1 MQFQKAFVRQDNSV
15 VIKCPAC
22 LKTKI
27 ISAAEFKDRS
37 KSIKVRCSCQAIF
50 TVFFEFR
57 RTYRKATNLAGS
69 YVNLSLNEEQR
80 HNMTVKNASLTGL
93 GFNTKGKH
101 KIEKGHELEVRFLLD
116 GSSDAIINERVIV
129 RLVEEKFIGCEFLA
143 QGTFNKSLGF
153 YLLP

>member
-1 MQFQKAFVRQDNSV
+1 MKFQKAFVRQDNSV

-22 LKTKI
+22 LKAKI
-27 ISAAEFKDRS
+27 ISAAKFKDRS

-69 YVNLSLNEEQR
+69 YVNLSLSKER
-80 HNMTVKNASLTGL
+80 HNMTVQNISLTGL
-93 GFNTKGKH
+93 GFNTEGKH
-101 KIEKGHELEVRFLLD
+101 KIEKGHELEVRFLLEE
-116 GSSDAIINERVIV
+116 SSDAIINERVIV